1 MKKLFITVD
10 VEQDC
15 PPMLSSM
22 HGIKDGLPR
31 LLKIFKQE
39 EVKATFLV
47 TGAVAELHPRSIEGI
62 LKEGHELGCHGCAHE
77 RFDRLSPKEAR
88 AAIGKAV
95 EILRD
100 FDENIVSF
108 RAPNLKF
115 PTQYLG
121 FLEDQGFLIDTSL
134 AKYKPPFPRRS
145 SKVGHMIRVPVSVTS
160 SFLRLPLPLVLPVLR
175 RVQNPVLFV
184 HPWEFMDMSKMPVR
198 LDCRFNTGEGALRNL
213 SAIIRHFKSEN
224 FAFLPL
230 NTISDH

>member
-1 MKKLFITVD
+1 MKKLFITID

-22 HGIKDGLPR
+22 HGIKDGLPK

-47 TGAVAELHPRSIEGI
+47 TGAVAQFHPRSIEGI
-62 LKEGHELGCHGCAHE
+62 IEKGHELGCHGYAHE

-88 AAIGKAV
+88 NVIDKAL
-95 EILRD
+95 EILRE
-100 FDENIVSF
+100 FDGDIVSF

-115 PTQYLG
+115 PTQYLD
-121 FLEDQGFLIDTSL
+121 FLEGQGFLIDSSL

-175 RVQNPVLFV
+175 KVQNPVLFA
-184 HPWEFMDMSKMPVR
+184 HPWEFMDMSKTPVR
-198 LDCRFNTGEGALRNL
+198 FDCRFNTGEGALRNL

-224 FAFLPL
+224 YAFLPL
-230 NTISDH
+230 KTMIS